1 MVTCLDISMEVKTF
15 KDRSAN
21 LFVFLQAQIFK
32 LHLHVFY
39 NLNLTFNLEIQM
51 YKYLTLK

>member
-1 MVTCLDISMEVKTF
+1 MVTCVDISMEVKTF

-21 LFVFLQAQIFK
+21 LFVFFQAQIFT

-39 NLNLTFNLEIQM
+39 NLNLMFNLEIQM
-51 YKYLTLK
+51 YK

>member
-1 MVTCLDISMEVKTF
+1 MVTCVDISMEVKTF

-21 LFVFLQAQIFK
+21 LFVFFQAQIFK

-51 YKYLTLK
+51 YK

>member
-1 MVTCLDISMEVKTF
+1 MVTCLDISTEVKTF

-21 LFVFLQAQIFK
+21 LFVFFHAQTFK

-39 NLNLTFNLEIQM
+39 NLNLTFNLDV
-51 YKYLTLK
+51 